1 MFKFL
6 KIAST
11 VSLCGAL
18 MMIAPSS
25 EAALVGYTFSGVTD
39 SGSLLDTSYTGS
51 FVYNDATLT
60 NSGSELINLSSLSFN
75 FLSSTAFTLANED
88 FTSTADFQNGVFLG
102 VNYSVN
108 NFEPKFS
115 LGSGSATGSLG
126 DARFSYQSVDG
137 DDGFGS
143 LTYVADVA
151 VSAVP
156 VPAAVWLFTS
166 VLAGFGAITRRK
178 RQSTV
183 I

>member
-18 MMIAPSS
+18 MMIAPVS
-25 EAALVGYTFSGVTD
+25 EASIVNYTFSGVTD
-39 SGSLLDTSYTGS
+39 FEPGLFSGVAYTGS
-51 FVYNDATLT
+51 FAYDDATLT
-60 NSGSELINLSSLSFN
+60 NIVSELSLSSFTLN
-75 FLSSTAFTLANED
+75 FMSTVFTLANQE

-102 VNYSVN
+102 VNYTVN

-115 LGSGSATGSLG
+115 FISASGSGLPEDVAY
-126 DARFSYQSVDG
+126 FSYAPTSG
-137 DDGFGS
+137 ESGFGS
-143 LTYVADVA
+143 LNYVA

-156 VPAAVWLFTS
+156 VPAAIWLFTS

-178 RQSTV
+178 RQITL
-183 I
+183 